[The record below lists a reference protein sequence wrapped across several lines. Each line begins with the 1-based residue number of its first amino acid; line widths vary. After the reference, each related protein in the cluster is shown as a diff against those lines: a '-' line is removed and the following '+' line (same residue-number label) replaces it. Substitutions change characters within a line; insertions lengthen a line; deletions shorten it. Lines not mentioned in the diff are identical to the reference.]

1 MNFKKKK
8 PENSDMPPLTVEED
22 EDTPHRESHGA
33 IWVTVICIVAAVA
46 LLLSSL
52 PTAVVS
58 GSTVRS
64 KVLSG
69 QPEAKA
75 LVSTLYGAGT
85 LTPQEGEDV
94 EVPQTLEIS
103 ERYVNNGDTVTEGA
117 PILKVDKVQVTAAI
131 AEVQGLLEKIDD
143 AIATE
148 GNKNNAASVKA
159 TASGRVKKIYAQKDV
174 AVKDT
179 MYEYGALVLLSLD
192 GTMAMDL
199 PEELFTLGETVTVR
213 LSDGKEVEGTVEHI
227 SDGLATVTCS
237 DEKAAYGEIA
247 TVLKDGNTLGSA
259 QLYIHS
265 MLRVTGLQGTV
276 SNVNVKENRKVNNG
290 TVLLTLKDT
299 GKTAEYERLLSRRQ
313 ELEDYM
319 GKLLA
324 LSKDGILRADT
335 DGIVTGLS
343 DDVDYASPASLETRT
358 RSQASPGYRQ
368 IGGIRMETGENQADE
383 GGNSSGNQ
391 VGGENSSDTEQ
402 TGENEKDDTSEGKNE
417 NPGGE
422 GGNGE
427 TEEDTIHFVVG
438 VVKDNDGSTIRYK
451 LVGKSFDLTLGAMQD
466 VNFAAYAAAEDD
478 ETYLTLSQS
487 DVGLVLRSAGGSWD
501 TASFSDIEANDAL
514 LLGGGLVIF
523 QSGGSLTP
531 VVPTIP
537 TIPGG
542 LSLGSLTG
550 MGSMSGLTASSAT
563 AQKKVPAYDSFDTT
577 CTVAATVTR
586 TEEMTVDITV
596 DELDIL
602 SLQVGM
608 AADISLDALPG
619 KTYSGTITKINTYG
633 VNSGGNTKYTV
644 TVTLPR
650 EENMLTG
657 MNASVKIQTAVS
669 DTVPTVPAA
678 AIQSKDGKSWLYTAY
693 DEKTDTLS
701 GLTQVETGLSDGESV
716 QILSGFPENGSYYY
730 RYADTIEYSFLG

>member
-1 MNFKKKK
+1 MKFKKKK
-8 PENSDMPPLTVEED
+8 PENTDMPPLTVQED

-33 IWVTVICIVAAVA
+33 IWVTVICIVAAAA

-52 PTAVVS
+52 PTGVIS

-69 QPEAKA
+69 GLENKA
-75 LVSTLYGAGT
+75 LAATLYGAGA
-85 LTPQEGEDV
+85 LTPQEGEDM
-94 EVPQTLEIS
+94 EVPQTLEIL
-103 ERYVNNGDTVTEGA
+103 ERYVNNGDTVTQGT
-117 PILKVDKVQVTAAI
+117 PVLKVDKVQVTAAI
-131 AEVQGLLEKIDD
+131 AELQGLLEDIDD
-143 AIATE
+143 AIVTE
-148 GNKNNAASVKA
+148 GNKNNTSSVKA
-159 TASGRVKKIYAQKDV
+159 TVSGRVKKIYAQKDV
-174 AVKDT
+174 ALKDT

-213 LSDGKEVEGTVEHI
+213 LSGGEEEEGTVERI
-227 SDGLATVTCS
+227 ANGIATITCS

-247 TVLKDGNTLGSA
+247 TVLRDGNTLGSA

-265 MLRVTGLQGTV
+265 MLRVTGLQGAV
-276 SNVNVKENRKVNNG
+276 SSVNVKENRKVNNG
-290 TVLLTLKDT
+290 TVLLTLKNT

-313 ELEDYM
+313 ELEEHLD
-319 GKLLA
+319 KLLL
-324 LSKDGILRADT
+324 LSKDGVLRADT

-343 DDVDYASPASLETRT
+343 DDVDYASPASLETRA
-358 RSQASPGYRQ
+358 RSQASPGYRRV
-368 IGGIRMETGENQADE
+368 GATLMEA
-383 GGNSSGNQ
+383 
-391 VGGENSSDTEQ
+391 
-402 TGENEKDDTSEGKNE
+402 
-417 NPGGE
+417 PGGADVQE
-422 GGNGE
+422 NNAAEATTAPTQPPEE
-427 TEEDTIHFVVG
+427 TTVPTEPEPTQPEDESITYTVG
-438 VVKDNDGSTIRYK
+438 VVTVSDGAGGISYIPTGSFTLPKDSSAEG
-451 LVGKSFDLTLGAMQD
+451 M
-466 VNFAAYAAAEDD
+466 NFAALA
-478 ETYLTLSQS
+478 
-487 DVGLVLRSAGGSWD
+487 
-501 TASFSDIEANDAL
+501 TAS
-514 LLGGGLVIF
+514 
-523 QSGGSLTP
+523 
-531 VVPTIP
+531 
-537 TIPGG
+537 
-542 LSLGSLTG
+542 
-550 MGSMSGLTASSAT
+550 ASSAAT
-563 AQKKVPAYDSFDTT
+563 SITLSDPVYISDGSSWSESSVANIARGDAILFGGGMVVHQRGGNLIEDSGVNGGGFDIGSLLNGSALAGMSGMSSGMSASAPQESAPAYDSFDTT

-633 VNSGGNTKYTV
+633 ANSGGNTKYTV

-701 GLTQVETGLSDGESV
+701 GLIQVETGLSDGVSV
-716 QILSGFPENGSYYY
+716 QIRSGFPENGSYYY